1 MSNSAPLNEELKRY
15 ERLEFA
21 DFGTPFKKKDAKE
34 KLPEIVLPTAAEL
47 EEIQRQA
54 HEEGF
59 QAGYAESSKRMAAL
73 LISLEQ
79 ALQQADQTIAQD
91 LLKLSLEVAQKMV
104 QQTLKTHPEIL
115 LNTVREA
122 IKSLPHF
129 SQGAH
134 LIVHPDD
141 ATILRASMG
150 EQLSHTGWKIFE
162 DTLITRG
169 GLRIE
174 TSHSQ
179 IDATMENRW
188 QRIVAS
194 IGQDSSWIQE

>member
-1 MSNSAPLNEELKRY
+1 
-15 ERLEFA
+15 
-21 DFGTPFKKKDAKE
+21 
-34 KLPEIVLPTAAEL
+34 
-47 EEIQRQA
+47 
-54 HEEGF
+54 
-59 QAGYAESSKRMAAL
+59 
-73 LISLEQ
+73 
-79 ALQQADQTIAQD
+79 
-91 LLKLSLEVAQKMV
+91 
-104 QQTLKTHPEIL
+104 
-115 LNTVREA
+115 
-122 IKSLPHF
+122 
-129 SQGAH
+129 
-134 LIVHPDD
+134 VHPDD

-162 DTLITRG
+162 DALITRG